1 MSLTPLDRNAIRQ
14 SFNRAAS
21 SYDHHA
27 VLQREV
33 ESRLLERIEFQ
44 RNVPA
49 MILDLGSGTGSGSHA
64 LATLFQDASVIAL
77 DWAPAMLAK
86 ARVRDGTNNGTNDGT
101 GTGSARNPYPLCADM
116 HALPLAARSV
126 DLVFSNLALQWS
138 YDLPAIFREFRRIM
152 KADAMLVF
160 TCFGPDTLYE
170 LKQAWRA
177 VDDLPHVNDYPDM
190 HDIGDE
196 MLAAGFREP
205 VMDAERLKLEYPDVL
220 SLMRDLKGI
229 GAHNVASQRAHGL
242 TGKDHLRL
250 MLDAYEQYR
259 QNDRYPASYEVIYG
273 TAFAPA
279 EGQPVKSPDG
289 DVATFSVEALLS
301 SSRNRKQ
308 S

>member
-44 RNVPA
+44 RNEPST
-49 MILDLGSGTGSGSHA
+49 ILDLGCGTGSASR
-64 LATLFQDASVIAL
+64 TLTSRFQEANVIAL

-86 ARVRDGTNNGTNDGT
+86 AREHDGAHDGV
-101 GTGSARNPYPLCADM
+101 GPGPSRGPYPLCADM

-138 YDLPAIFREFRRIM
+138 YDLPAIFSEFRRIM

-160 TCFGPDTLYE
+160 TCYGPDTLYE

-177 VDDLPHVNDYPDM
+177 VDDLPHVNDHPDM

-229 GAHNVASQRAHGL
+229 GAHNVASQRARGL
-242 TGKDHLRL
+242 TGKDHLKL
-250 MLDAYEQYR
+250 MLEAYEQFR
-259 QNDRYPASYEVIYG
+259 RNDRYPASYEVIYG

-301 SSRNRKQ
+301 SSRSRKP